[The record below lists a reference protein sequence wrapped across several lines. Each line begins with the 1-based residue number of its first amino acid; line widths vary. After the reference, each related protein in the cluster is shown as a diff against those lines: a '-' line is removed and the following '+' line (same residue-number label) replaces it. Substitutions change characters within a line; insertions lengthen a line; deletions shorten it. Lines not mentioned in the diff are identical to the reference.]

1 MTKEELLVI
10 ANDIVRED
18 QPGVTLTLE
27 TRFDED
33 LNLDSLEVVEFA
45 LQMEE
50 KIGVKIPDSIMDD
63 AKTVG
68 DIINALT
75 IAV

>member
-18 QPGVTLTLE
+18 RPGVTLTLE